1 MLQILAVLLY
11 NIIGW
16 MSLKTKIVIQI
27 KWDNDKNERAN
38 EKIQRKYE
46 ISIGVKIMSGQK
58 KD

>member
-58 KD
+58 